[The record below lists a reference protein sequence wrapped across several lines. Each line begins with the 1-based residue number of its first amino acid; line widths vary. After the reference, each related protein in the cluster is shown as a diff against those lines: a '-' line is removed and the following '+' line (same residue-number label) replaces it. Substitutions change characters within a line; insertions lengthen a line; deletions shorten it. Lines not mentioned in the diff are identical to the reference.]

1 MCNDP
6 TCFALV
12 GLQSDGSGVDVHINL
27 GTIDDVAHSESQRRL
42 DVARR
47 MLQRANRALDRID
60 VSTGVR
66 MFMRICISY
75 YM

>member
-27 GTIDDVAHSESQRRL
+27 GQIGPVHSESQRRL

-60 VSTGVR
+60 VSL
-66 MFMRICISY
+66 S
-75 YM
+75 